1 MEIQSSHPSSAGC
14 SQLWM
19 GTLSFYGTD
28 DSSNFQLRVNHS
40 HSAHIFIY
48 IRPRQVLKDWS
59 EPVCLIVRLIKTKWL
74 TKRLFCFCFF
84 VVNKLGVQPTIIA
97 QPCRSHR
104 LSAFTQAVICI
115 RLFAFVCSVWHFLLS
130 HKAAAIIWEWKGPP
144 GMPGQARLCWA
155 GPGWAA
161 AAWTAQSNTCFITAT
176 CWFTPAQDGGN
187 HPHLF
192 FCLAGC
198 NSCLFNFISFISSG
212 GGRDKYLNNK
222 IRLSH
227 VSFPNNLIE
236 LFIVYETNN
245 TFLNQTCFYNIFA
258 FPLLYICLSCVLTL
272 F

>member
-28 DSSNFQLRVNHS
+28 DLSNFQLRVNHS

-59 EPVCLIVRLIKTKWL
+59 ETVCLIVRLIKTKWL
-74 TKRLFCFCFF
+74 TKRLLCFCFF

-155 GPGWAA
+155 GPGRAGPRLPGPHRA
-161 AAWTAQSNTCFITAT
+161 TRVLSQRHAGLHPLRMEGITHTCFFVSQGVIVVYLT
-176 CWFTPAQDGGN
+176 
-187 HPHLF
+187 
-192 FCLAGC
+192 
-198 NSCLFNFISFISSG
+198 ISSG

-227 VSFPNNLIE
+227 VSCPNNLTE